1 MCSSAQMSTLV
12 PDFTQRCGWPYPMA
26 RFSLPFWFYLPV
38 SFYSHCPSHK
48 CFLECTSQVWV
59 CFGNCPGCLHQLKY
73 FFSIDTHMNNFF
85 FSHGQFFHPLESLC
99 SNHTLTITN
108 LSQPLSWHSRTPLH
122 QSIFSFPQNSSLS
135 NILYNLLMYYV
146 YCLMPT
152 SPFKTK
158 APTEWGSLLRLLTY
172 TESLQQCPAHNRHSI
187 NSYWIKLNWK

>member
-1 MCSSAQMSTLV
+1 MLLCSNVHIGPWFHSEMWMTIPNGQVLIAFLILSSSVLLLPLSQPQMLPWMYQPGMGLLWKLPWLST
-12 PDFTQRCGWPYPMA
+12 PAEIF
-26 RFSLPFWFYLPV
+26 FFYR
-38 SFYSHCPSHK
+38 YSH
-48 CFLECTSQVWV
+48 EQ
-59 CFGNCPGCLHQLKY
+59 
-73 FFSIDTHMNNFF
+73 FF

-135 NILYNLLMYYV
+135 NILYNLLIYYV